1 MQDMEVAITSESST
15 VMYRYTAALT
25 PILWS
30 MHGEDGN
37 RGALVSYRQKV
48 GVCTLYSVVGFTS
61 WGKTEGVVV
70 WSWSWS
76 WSCRLV
82 L

>member
-15 VMYRYTAALT
+15 ATVTRALET

-37 RGALVSYRQKV
+37 RGALVSYRQKLVCAPSSWLHIV
-48 GVCTLYSVVGFTS
+48 GQS
-61 WGKTEGVVV
+61 
-70 WSWSWS
+70 
-76 WSCRLV
+76 
-82 L
+82 